1 MSTNEQIIRVFGQL
15 RDLRLQQ
22 GQGHRA
28 NAYIKAITGIRK
40 YPKQIQSGAEARAI
54 PGIGESLASKIDEII
69 RTGTVAELGPSRPQ
83 EDVER
88 ERVLN
93 LFMTIS
99 GVGPATAA
107 KWYEAG
113 YRTLEEIPASA
124 ATREQRISLQ
134 YQNEFNQRIP
144 RAEIQLFEQILHQ
157 YLDPL
162 GIQFEIAGSYRRGRP
177 DSGDI
182 DIVAIDKPGVD
193 VIGTIIQCP
202 VFDRDLYLA
211 HGTKKYRGVG
221 HVGPIHRRID
231 IELAQPEEYPFAIIY
246 FTGSQSFNVK
256 MRAHAAQYGLTLDE
270 KGLHGPRG
278 ESYPASS
285 ERQVFEILGLQYL
298 TPEERDKY

>member
-1 MSTNEQIIRVFGQL
+1 MSTNERIIQVFEQL
-15 RDLRLQQ
+15 RDLRIQQ
-22 GQGHRA
+22 GQSYRA
-28 NAYIKAITGIRK
+28 NAYTRAIANIRN
-40 YPKQIQSGAEARAI
+40 YPTQIQSGAEARLI
-54 PGIGESLASKIDEII
+54 PGIGDSLASKIDEII
-69 RTGTVAELGPSRPQ
+69 QTGTVVELGSGRPS
-83 EDVER
+83 EDI
-88 ERVLN
+88 LN
-93 LFMTIS
+93 LFMSIS
-99 GVGPATAA
+99 GVGPATAR

-113 YRTLEEIPASA
+113 YRSLEEIPASA

-134 YQNEFNQRIP
+134 YHNEFKQRIP
-144 RAEIQLFEQILHQ
+144 RSEIELFEQILHRC
-157 YLDPL
+157 LDPL

-182 DIVAIDKPGVD
+182 DIIVIDKPGID
-193 VIGTIIQCP
+193 VIGTLIQCP

-246 FTGSQSFNVK
+246 FTGPQSFNVK

-270 KGLHGPRG
+270 KGLYGPHG

-285 ERQVFEILGLQYL
+285 ERQVFEMLGLQYL

>member
-1 MSTNEQIIRVFGQL
+1 MSTNEQIIRVFEQL

-28 NAYIKAITGIRK
+28 NAYIKAIAGIRK

-93 LFMTIS
+93 LFMTVS
-99 GVGPATAA
+99 GAGPATAA

-144 RAEIQLFEQILHQ
+144 REEIAEAETILHRC
-157 YLDPL
+157 LDPL
-162 GIQFEIAGSYRRGRP
+162 GIQFEIAGSYRRGRS

-182 DIVAIDKPGVD
+182 DILVIEKPGID
-193 VIGTIIQCP
+193 VIGTMTQCSIF
-202 VFDRDLYLA
+202 VRDLTLA
-211 HGTKKYRGVG
+211 YGTKKFRGVG
-221 HVGPIHRRID
+221 KIRQTHRRID
-231 IELAQPEEYPFAIIY
+231 IEVVQPHEYPFAITY
-246 FTGSQSFNVK
+246 FTGPQSFNIK
-256 MRAHAAQYGLTLDE
+256 MRAHASQYGLTLNE
-270 KGLHGPRG
+270 KGLFGPMG
-278 ESYPASS
+278 ESYPATS
-285 ERQVFEILGLQYL
+285 EQNLFEILGLQYL